1 MTLQSNVFNGTIWT
15 IWHFYNHDVRELK
28 EWNLYKYK
36 EINLHQLGIWTN
48 TVFALWTNKFC
59 NLNKY
64 ILQFVQIQSNRS
76 SSERGII
83 FFFDLFNLDFLS
95 SSSPK
100 PLKRSSSSPLHCCS
114 SQALSSPLHSSPSL
128 WVSNNSRCS
137 FWMPLRLDYIQV

>member
-1 MTLQSNVFNGTIWT
+1 MFSMEQFEMIMMWGNRRDQVCTNMKRSIFI
-15 IWHFYNHDVRELK
+15 RE
-28 EWNLYKYK
+28 EQNLP
-36 EINLHQLGIWTN
+36 LVQLGIWTN

-114 SQALSSPLHSSPSL
+114 SQALSSPLHYSPSL
-128 WVSNNSRCS
+128 WVSNNLRCS